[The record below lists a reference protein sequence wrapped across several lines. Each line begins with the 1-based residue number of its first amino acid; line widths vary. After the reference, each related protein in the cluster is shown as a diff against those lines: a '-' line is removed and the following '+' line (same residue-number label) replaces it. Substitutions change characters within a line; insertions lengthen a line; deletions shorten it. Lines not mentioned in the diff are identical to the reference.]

1 MRNRGGSTECCAAIV
16 PNAPFDSRAKHL
28 CAAIRLG
35 DEVAFQEFFAEW
47 SQTIECWSSQ
57 FANSDE
63 HLALDI
69 VQETMIRVIRS
80 LPALDSHA
88 ALVAWLRAANRSA
101 AIDLLRRR
109 VASRIRARGA
119 ARSEA
124 SDTPLI
130 GRGTHSP
137 ADGDFDALTQAL
149 ASLSPDD
156 QLLLRL
162 RADSSASFEQL
173 ASSLGGTPDS
183 LYGRA
188 RRAFARLRTLLS
200 EEASDA

>member
-1 MRNRGGSTECCAAIV
+1 MSITEHRTQMLV
-16 PNAPFDSRAKHL
+16 
-28 CAAIRLG
+28 AAIRRG
-35 DEVAFQEFFAEW
+35 DESSFNAFYKEWFNTLVFWSIEFVKP
-47 SQTIECWSSQ
+47 
-57 FANSDE
+57 DE

-109 VASRIRARGA
+109 LASHTRDLAVAKRESSESHRRSRPIDPASS
-119 ARSEA
+119 SEIN
-124 SDTPLI
+124 S
-130 GRGTHSP
+130 
-137 ADGDFDALTQAL
+137 LTRAL

-162 RADSSASFEQL
+162 RAHSNASFEQL
-173 ASSLGGTPDS
+173 SASLGSTPDS
-183 LYGRA
+183 LYGRV
-188 RRAFARLRTLLS
+188 RRALARLRTLLS
-200 EEASDA
+200 EEASDG

>member
-1 MRNRGGSTECCAAIV
+1 MSHS
-16 PNAPFDSRAKHL
+16 DRATGREITRL
-28 CAAIRLG
+28 CKGIATG
-35 DEVAFQEFFAEW
+35 DEKCFSQFYIDWFPTLLSW
-47 SQTIECWSSQ
+47 SQS
-57 FANSDE
+57 FLPSDE

-101 AIDLLRRR
+101 AIDLIRRR
-109 VASRIRARGA
+109 LASQARERAVAKSETPHANHAQTTVEPTPSSDRA
-119 ARSEA
+119 
-124 SDTPLI
+124 
-130 GRGTHSP
+130 
-137 ADGDFDALTQAL
+137 ALAQAL

-162 RADSSASFEQL
+162 RSDSSASFEQL
-173 ASSLGGTPDS
+173 ATSLGTTPDS

>member
-1 MRNRGGSTECCAAIV
+1 MAFATEAEFESFYTEWF
-16 PNAPFDSRAKHL
+16 PTLLTWSRSF
-28 CAAIRLG
+28 IP
-35 DEVAFQEFFAEW
+35 
-47 SQTIECWSSQ
+47 
-57 FANSDE
+57 SDE

-109 VASRIRARGA
+109 LASQARERAA
-119 ARSEA
+119 ARPEI
-124 SDTPLI
+124 SDSVHPQHHRKSAVVGDDRDFTALI
-130 GRGTHSP
+130 
-137 ADGDFDALTQAL
+137 QAL

-162 RADSSASFEQL
+162 RSDSSASFEQL

-188 RRAFARLRTLLS
+188 RRALARLRTLLS
-200 EEASDA
+200 EESSDA

>member
-1 MRNRGGSTECCAAIV
+1 MSTAEYRKRDVVSAV
-16 PNAPFDSRAKHL
+16 
-28 CAAIRLG
+28 RLA
-35 DEVAFQEFFAEW
+35 DESSFAEFYGEWFGTVFAW
-47 SQTIECWSSQ
+47 SME
-57 FANSDE
+57 FVKPDE

-109 VASRIRARGA
+109 LASQPRDRAA
-119 ARSEA
+119 ARPESSLAAPFAPQEDQLKGLLA
-124 SDTPLI
+124 
-130 GRGTHSP
+130 
-137 ADGDFDALTQAL
+137 AL
-149 ASLSPDD
+149 ATLSPDD

-162 RADSSASFEQL
+162 RADSNASFEQL

-188 RRAFARLRTLLS
+188 RRALARLRTLLS
-200 EEASDA
+200 EDAADA

>member
-1 MRNRGGSTECCAAIV
+1 MASIDRRTSALCGSIRRGHEQSVRDFYTDWFPTLLSWSTSFI
-16 PNAPFDSRAKHL
+16 P
-28 CAAIRLG
+28 
-35 DEVAFQEFFAEW
+35 
-47 SQTIECWSSQ
+47 
-57 FANSDE
+57 SDE

-109 VASRIRARGA
+109 VASQARERAA
-119 ARSEA
+119 ARPES
-124 SDTPLI
+124 SDSVHPQHH
-130 GRGTHSP
+130 GKS
-137 ADGDFDALTQAL
+137 AFVGDDRDFNALTQAL
-149 ASLSPDD
+149 ATLSPDD

-162 RADSSASFEQL
+162 RSDSSASFEQL
-173 ASSLGGTPDS
+173 ASSFGGTPDS

-188 RRAFARLRTLLS
+188 RRALARLRTLLS
-200 EEASDA
+200 EESSDA

>member
-1 MRNRGGSTECCAAIV
+1 
-16 PNAPFDSRAKHL
+16 
-28 CAAIRLG
+28 
-35 DEVAFQEFFAEW
+35 VAFASEAEFESFYAEW
-47 SQTIECWSSQ
+47 FPTLLVWSRT
-57 FANSDE
+57 FIPSDE

-69 VQETMIRVIRS
+69 VQETMIRVIHS

-109 VASRIRARGA
+109 FASQARERVAAKPESVDSLHTQHPAKTAG
-119 ARSEA
+119 
-124 SDTPLI
+124 I
-130 GRGTHSP
+130 GRDSDL
-137 ADGDFDALTQAL
+137 AALTQAL
-149 ASLSPDD
+149 ATLSPDD

-162 RADSSASFEQL
+162 RSDSSASFEQL
-173 ASSLGGTPDS
+173 ATSLGGTPDS

-188 RRAFARLRTLLS
+188 RRALARLRTLLS

>member
-1 MRNRGGSTECCAAIV
+1 MSADDHGARRLS
-16 PNAPFDSRAKHL
+16 
-28 CAAIRLG
+28 AAIRNG
-35 DEVAFQEFFAEW
+35 DEAAFDTFYRDWFDVLFSW
-47 SQTIECWSSQ
+47 SAV
-57 FANSDE
+57 FVNSDE

-109 VASRIRARGA
+109 LASQLRDRAVSKHESSLSAPLNSPYNHTEQTRSLA
-119 ARSEA
+119 A
-124 SDTPLI
+124 
-130 GRGTHSP
+130 
-137 ADGDFDALTQAL
+137 AL
-149 ASLSPDD
+149 ATLSPDD

-162 RADSSASFEQL
+162 RADSNTTFEQL
-173 ASSLGGTPDS
+173 SSSLGATPDS

-188 RRAFARLRTLLS
+188 RRALARLRTILS
-200 EEASDA
+200 EEASDV

>member
-1 MRNRGGSTECCAAIV
+1 VTIESR
-16 PNAPFDSRAKHL
+16 DSRSGRL
-28 CAAIRLG
+28 SDAIRRG
-35 DEVAFQEFFAEW
+35 DESAFREFFDEW
-47 SQTIECWSSQ
+47 MPRIESWSLE
-57 FANSDE
+57 FVRPDHA
-63 HLALDI
+63 LALDI
-69 VQETMIRVIRS
+69 TQETMIRVIRS

-109 VASRIRARGA
+109 LASQARERAA
-119 ARSEA
+119 AAKPETSDLVHAHNHAKSA
-124 SDTPLI
+124 SFGHD
-130 GRGTHSP
+130 R
-137 ADGDFDALTQAL
+137 DFTALTKAL

-162 RADSSASFEQL
+162 RSDSPASFQQL

-188 RRAFARLRTLLS
+188 RRALARLRTLLS
-200 EEASDA
+200 EESSDA

>member
-1 MRNRGGSTECCAAIV
+1 VTNEL
-16 PNAPFDSRAKHL
+16 PDSRAIRLSK
-28 CAAIRLG
+28 AIRCG
-35 DEVAFQEFFAEW
+35 DESAFREFFDVWMRAIEAW
-47 SQTIECWSSQ
+47 SRTFIP
-57 FANSDE
+57 SDE

-109 VASRIRARGA
+109 LASQARERAA
-119 ARSEA
+119 AKPETSESVHA
-124 SDTPLI
+124 QHHAKSAPFGHD
-130 GRGTHSP
+130 R
-137 ADGDFDALTQAL
+137 DFTALTQAL
-149 ASLSPDD
+149 ATLSPDD

-162 RADSSASFEQL
+162 RSDSSASFEQL

-188 RRAFARLRTLLS
+188 RRALARLRTLLS
-200 EEASDA
+200 EESSDA

>member
-1 MRNRGGSTECCAAIV
+1 MTIESR
-16 PNAPFDSRAKHL
+16 DSRSGRL
-28 CAAIRLG
+28 SDAIRRG
-35 DEVAFQEFFAEW
+35 DEPAFRDFFDEWIPRIESWSLEFVRPDHA
-47 SQTIECWSSQ
+47 
-57 FANSDE
+57 
-63 HLALDI
+63 LALDI

-109 VASRIRARGA
+109 LASQARERAAAIRESTRPTHTNPAN
-119 ARSEA
+119 S
-124 SDTPLI
+124 STPLPDL
-130 GRGTHSP
+130 G
-137 ADGDFDALTQAL
+137 ALAQAL
-149 ASLSPDD
+149 ATLSPDD

-162 RADSSASFEQL
+162 RSDSSASFEQL

-188 RRAFARLRTLLS
+188 RRALARLRTLLS
-200 EEASDA
+200 EESSDA

>member
-1 MRNRGGSTECCAAIV
+1 
-16 PNAPFDSRAKHL
+16 
-28 CAAIRLG
+28 
-35 DEVAFQEFFAEW
+35 VAFATEAEFESFYAEW
-47 SQTIECWSSQ
+47 FPTLLTWSRS
-57 FANSDE
+57 FMPSDE

-109 VASRIRARGA
+109 LASQARERAA
-119 ARSEA
+119 AKPEI
-124 SDTPLI
+124 SDSVHAQNHAKSAPF
-130 GRGTHSP
+130 
-137 ADGDFDALTQAL
+137 GDERDFTALTQAL
-149 ASLSPDD
+149 ATLSPDD

-162 RADSSASFEQL
+162 RSDSSASFERL
-173 ASSLGGTPDS
+173 ASCLGGTPDS

-188 RRAFARLRTLLS
+188 RRALARLRTLLS
-200 EEASDA
+200 EESSDA

>member
-1 MRNRGGSTECCAAIV
+1 MASTDRRTPALC
-16 PNAPFDSRAKHL
+16 DS
-28 CAAIRLG
+28 IRRG
-35 DEVAFQEFFAEW
+35 DEQSVRDFYTDWFPTLLSW
-47 SQTIECWSSQ
+47 SQT
-57 FANSDE
+57 FLPSDE

-101 AIDLLRRR
+101 AIDLIRRR
-109 VASRIRARGA
+109 LASQARERAVAKPETPHAIHAQATANHTSP
-119 ARSEA
+119 
-124 SDTPLI
+124 SDL
-130 GRGTHSP
+130 
-137 ADGDFDALTQAL
+137 DALAQAL

-162 RADSSASFEQL
+162 RSDSSASFEQL
-173 ASSLGGTPDS
+173 ATSLGTTPDS

-188 RRAFARLRTLLS
+188 RRALARLRTLLS

>member
-1 MRNRGGSTECCAAIV
+1 MPASDRRTRELCEFIRRGHEQSVRDFYTDWF
-16 PNAPFDSRAKHL
+16 PTLLS
-28 CAAIRLG
+28 
-35 DEVAFQEFFAEW
+35 W
-47 SQTIECWSSQ
+47 SKSFIP
-57 FANSDE
+57 SDE

-88 ALVAWLRAANRSA
+88 ALVTWLRAANRSA

-109 VASRIRARGA
+109 LASQTREHAAAIRESTHATHTNPA
-119 ARSEA
+119 NS
-124 SDTPLI
+124 STPLPDL
-130 GRGTHSP
+130 SE
-137 ADGDFDALTQAL
+137 LTQAL

-162 RADSSASFEQL
+162 RSHSSASFEQL
-173 ASSLGGTPDS
+173 AASLGGTPDS

-188 RRAFARLRTLLS
+188 RRALARLRSLLT
-200 EEASDA
+200 EEGADA